1 MANQPVNGQLYG
13 PGITRIAVTGF
24 KSLAEKTDVKICPLT
39 VLAGAN
45 SSGKSSLMQPLLLMK
60 QTFDNERIPPGPFW
74 LRGEQVG
81 YDTADQF
88 LSKIHTKTEATK
100 RLTIELEAE
109 NNWVELSFE
118 KKPDP
123 DLSQDSSE
131 AHIWLKPSAPSSLEV
146 VGTAS
151 RDSLDGPIWRLNRDS
166 SEEDL
171 ELLYNSVTIP
181 RSKIA
186 DAFAGVEM
194 VAHPDRCFLGVG
206 TRFAQ
211 DTVIP
216 TFHRPEVNLLRN
228 KIQDMIHVSGLR
240 GSNEREFYLHG
251 LPLGSVFPGDFEEY
265 VPSILEAWKDATKYG
280 NGLNYLY
287 ELRNALQLLELASGV
302 ETRKLNESKIEV
314 LIPRTLQGDPK
325 DLVNIADVGLAVS
338 QILPVLVAL
347 ILAHPNQLVHIE
359 QPELHLHPRAQ
370 WKLAQLLASAANR
383 GVRLVIETHSSL
395 LLQGI
400 LTGVAKGAITPDKV
414 ALHWFT
420 RSEDGITKVT
430 TADLDAQG
438 RFGDWPADFDDVEL
452 AASDDYLDA
461 METKSIAS

>member
-1 MANQPVNGQLYG
+1 MADQPVNSQLYG

-24 KSLAEKTDVKICPLT
+24 KSLAEKTDVVIRPLT

-81 YDTADQF
+81 YDSADQF
-88 LSKIHTKTEATK
+88 LSSVSLEAGNSK

-109 NNWVELSFE
+109 NNWVELAFE
-118 KKPDP
+118 KKPDS
-123 DLSQDSSE
+123 DLAAVE
-131 AHIWLKPSAPSSLEV
+131 
-146 VGTAS
+146 TAS
-151 RDSLDGPIWRLNRDS
+151 KESPNGPVWRLSRNS
-166 SEEDL
+166 PQEEL
-171 ELLYNSVTIP
+171 KSLFESVTARQERMQEIL
-181 RSKIA
+181 
-186 DAFAGVEM
+186 GLEELV
-194 VAHPDRCFLGVG
+194 VHPDRCFLGVG
-206 TRFAQ
+206 
-211 DTVIP
+211 IP
-216 TFHRPEVNLLRN
+216 LSRLTTGTGDVVVSTFHRPEVNLFRN

-240 GSNEREFYLHG
+240 GSDEREFYLHG
-251 LPLGSVFPGDFEEY
+251 LPLGSTFPGDFEEY

-280 NGLNYLY
+280 NGLHYLY

-314 LIPRTLQGDPK
+314 LIPRTLQGDTN

-370 WKLAQLLASAANR
+370 WKLAHLLADAANR
-383 GVRLVIETHSSL
+383 GVRLVVETHSSL
-395 LLQGI
+395 LLRGI
-400 LTGVAKGAITPDKV
+400 LTEVAKNKIANDKV
-414 ALHWFT
+414 ILHWFERNKET
-420 RSEDGITKVT
+420 GISTVNP
-430 TADLDAQG
+430 AIPDSSG
-438 RFGDWPADFDDVEL
+438 RVGDWPEDFSEVEL
-452 AASDDYLDA
+452 RSDNDYLDA
-461 METKSIAS
+461 IEKNLYAGKR

>member
-1 MANQPVNGQLYG
+1 
-13 PGITRIAVTGF
+13 
-24 KSLAEKTDVKICPLT
+24 
-39 VLAGAN
+39 
-45 SSGKSSLMQPLLLMK
+45 
-60 QTFDNERIPPGPFW
+60 
-74 LRGEQVG
+74 
-81 YDTADQF
+81 
-88 LSKIHTKTEATK
+88 
-100 RLTIELEAE
+100 
-109 NNWVELSFE
+109 
-118 KKPDP
+118 
-123 DLSQDSSE
+123 
-131 AHIWLKPSAPSSLEV
+131 
-146 VGTAS
+146 
-151 RDSLDGPIWRLNRDS
+151 
-166 SEEDL
+166 
-171 ELLYNSVTIP
+171 
-181 RSKIA
+181 
-186 DAFAGVEM
+186 
-194 VAHPDRCFLGVG
+194 
-206 TRFAQ
+206 
-211 DTVIP
+211 
-216 TFHRPEVNLLRN
+216 
-228 KIQDMIHVSGLR
+228 MIHVSGLR

>member
-1 MANQPVNGQLYG
+1 MAVQPPNGQLYG

-24 KSLAEKTDVKICPLT
+24 KSLATKTDVVIRPLT

-81 YDTADQF
+81 YDSADQF
-88 LSKIHTKTEATK
+88 LSRVLSEAGNSK

-118 KKPDP
+118 KKQNP
-123 DLSQDSSE
+123 DLPQDSSE
-131 AHIWLKPSAPSSLEV
+131 IWTRSSMPASLEV

-151 RDSLDGPIWRLNRDS
+151 RNSPDGPVWRLSLDSSQEVLERLF
-166 SEEDL
+166 E
-171 ELLYNSVTIP
+171 SVTTRQERIGGMF
-181 RSKIA
+181 SGA
-186 DAFAGVEM
+186 QL
-194 VAHPDRCFLGVG
+194 VAYPDKCFLGVG
-206 TRFAQ
+206 TTYHQ
-211 DTVIP
+211 DAVVP
-216 TFHRPEVNLLRN
+216 TFHRPEVNLLRH
-228 KIQDMIHVSGLR
+228 KIQDMLHVSGLR
-240 GSNEREFYLHG
+240 GSDEREFYLHG
-251 LPLGSVFPGDFEEY
+251 LPLGSTFPGDFEEY

-280 NGLNYLY
+280 NGLNYLS
-287 ELRNALQLLELASGV
+287 ELHSALQLLELASGV

-314 LIPRTLQGDPK
+314 LIPRTLRGDPK

-338 QILPVLVAL
+338 QILPVLVVL

-370 WKLAQLLASAANR
+370 WNLAQLLADAANR
-383 GVRLVIETHSSL
+383 GVHLVIETHSSL

-400 LTGVAKGAITPDKV
+400 LTCVAKGAITPDKV

-420 RSEDGITKVT
+420 RNDDGVTKVT

-438 RFGDWPADFDDVEL
+438 RFGDWPADFDNVEL
-452 AASDDYLDA
+452 TASNDYLDA
-461 METKSIAS
+461 METKSMAS